1 MKLNIICIILLSLL
15 DWCGEPIDEVYPD
28 LSVEFEN
35 DTDEQVSICYRTIM
49 RSYEIFQ
56 PNNLV
61 YWPERMDFI
70 VDAHEKKMLD
80 VGYEEQISQRGN
92 IQLLVWKQST
102 LDRFSQ
108 EEIIRKNIYDKRYR
122 FTLSDFK
129 TDNNRIVYN
138 GE

>member
-1 MKLNIICIILLSLL
+1 MSLL

-70 VDAHEKKMLD
+70 VDAHE
-80 VGYEEQISQRGN
+80 N
-92 IQLLVWKQST
+92 A
-102 LDRFSQ
+102 
-108 EEIIRKNIYDKRYR
+108 
-122 FTLSDFK
+122 
-129 TDNNRIVYN
+129 
-138 GE
+138 